1 MANGSALVGS
11 VTDGPATLGVYL
23 PSDAIRD
30 QVTHVTDHSPE
41 RARELASEF
50 GFTLGPEEAD
60 RYAAAI
66 DSSIPGYDRLDE
78 LSTPRRHDDGV
89 VGAVF
94 DPGRDRDPFNAFTS
108 LFEPPETD
116 GELSDLNVAVKDNMA
131 VAGVPMTCGSR
142 VFESAI
148 PARHATVVRRL
159 LDSGV
164 ALRGKTNMDE
174 LAYGPTGET
183 SGYGPI
189 ANPTDENHVAG
200 GSSSGSAA
208 AVASGR
214 LDAALGSDT
223 GGSVRI
229 PASFCGVVGF
239 KPTWGMIP
247 RTGMVELAYTLD
259 HVGPLA
265 KDVRTAAR
273 VFDAISGVDPGDPS
287 SQRAARVEAEATD
300 SVDEPPGIPE
310 LSFGLPSEL
319 FADHVDDAVENHLR
333 DAAAELA
340 AAGAEVE
347 EVSIP
352 LIDDSVDVWN
362 GITNVEFADTLR
374 SDLVPLRRRVSMD
387 PTWHDA
393 AASALRTR
401 GEAFGAVV
409 RRKATVGAKLIDDG
423 GGAYVRARTV
433 ADRIADQFAAAIEGH
448 DALLAPTMPVTA
460 PAIGEWTP
468 YFTDAETD
476 TVPLAYNTRPA
487 DLAGVPAVTIP
498 WGRID
503 GLPVGL
509 QLVGPAFDDHKLL
522 GIARSLERH
531 R

>member
-1 MANGSALVGS
+1 MIEPEPLAETASRLRRGETDPETYIDTQCDRIDRIDPEIRAFVSESDRRDRLSDSLERLEASSEGDRPPLYGVPIGVKDIFHVDGLTTKAGSAV
-11 VTDGPATLGVYL
+11 
-23 PSDAIRD
+23 PSDLFQGPEASVVSMLRDAGAIVLGKT
-30 QVTHVTDHSPE
+30 VTTEFAGGAPGHTRNPHDTDH
-41 RARELASEF
+41 
-50 GFTLGPEEAD
+50 
-60 RYAAAI
+60 
-66 DSSIPGYDRLDE
+66 
-78 LSTPRRHDDGV
+78 TP
-89 VGAVF
+89 
-94 DPGRDRDPFNAFTS
+94 
-108 LFEPPETD
+108 
-116 GELSDLNVAVKDNMA
+116 
-131 VAGVPMTCGSR
+131 
-142 VFESAI
+142 
-148 PARHATVVRRL
+148 
-159 LDSGV
+159 
-164 ALRGKTNMDE
+164 
-174 LAYGPTGET
+174 
-183 SGYGPI
+183 
-189 ANPTDENHVAG
+189 G

-208 AVASGR
+208 AVAAG
-214 LDAALGSDT
+214 LCPLALGTQT
-223 GGSVRI
+223 GGSVIR

-287 SQRAARVEAEATD
+287 SQRAAQLEAEATD

>member
-1 MANGSALVGS
+1 M
-11 VTDGPATLGVYL
+11 
-23 PSDAIRD
+23 RK
-30 QVTHVTDHSPE
+30 QVTHVTDHSLE
-41 RARELASEF
+41 RARELASRF
-50 GFTLGPEEAD
+50 GFTLGPEEAQ

-66 DSSIPGYDRLDE
+66 DSSIPGYDRLDD
-78 LSTPRRHDDGV
+78 LSTPRSHDTAVTGV
-89 VGAVF
+89 VFA
-94 DPGRDRDPFNAFTS
+94 PGQDRDPLNAFTS
-108 LFEPPETD
+108 LFDPPETD
-116 GELSDLNVAVKDNMA
+116 GELADLNVAVKDNMA
-131 VAGVPMTCGSR
+131 VAGTPMTCGSR

-148 PARHATVVRRL
+148 PAQHATVVRRL
-159 LDSGV
+159 LGSGV
-164 ALRGKTNMDE
+164 TLLGKTNMDE

-189 ANPTDENHVAG
+189 ANPVDETHVAG

-259 HVGPLA
+259 HVGPLT

-287 SQRAARVEAEATD
+287 SERANRLEDKAVGA
-300 SVDEPPGIPE
+300 VDDPPDVSG
-310 LSFGLPSEL
+310 LSFGLPTEL
-319 FADHVDDAVENHLR
+319 FASHVDAAVESHVR
-333 DAAAELA
+333 DAAAELE
-340 AAGAEVE
+340 AAGADIEQ
-347 EVSIP
+347 VSVP

-362 GITNVEFADTLR
+362 AITNVEFADTLR
-374 SDLVPLRRRVSMD
+374 SDLVPIRRRVSVD

-401 GEAFGAVV
+401 GEAFGPVV
-409 RRKATVGAKLIDDG
+409 RRKATVGAKLIDDRAG
-423 GGAYVRARTV
+423 VYVRARTV
-433 ADRIADQFAAAIEGH
+433 AHRIADQFAAALEGH

-460 PAIGEWTP
+460 PAIGERQP

-509 QLVGPAFDDHKLL
+509 QLVGSAFDDHGLF
-522 GIARSLERH
+522 GIARTLERH
-531 R
+531 G

>member
-1 MANGSALVGS
+1 MANGPALVGPL
-11 VTDGPATLGVYL
+11 TDGPATLGVYL
-23 PSDAIRD
+23 LSDAIRE

-50 GFTLGPEEAD
+50 GFTLGPEEAE

-66 DSSIPGYDRLDE
+66 DSSMPGYDRLDE
-78 LSTPRRHDDGV
+78 LSTPRPRDDAV
-89 VGAVF
+89 TGAVF
-94 DPGRDRDPFNAFTS
+94 DPGRDRDPLNAFTS
-108 LFEPPETD
+108 LFDPPETD
-116 GELSDLNVAVKDNMA
+116 GRLSDLTVAVKDNMA

-159 LDSGV
+159 LDAGT
-164 ALRGKTNMDE
+164 ALVGKTNMDE

-189 ANPTDENHVAG
+189 ANPADENHVAG

-229 PASFCGVVGF
+229 PASFCGVVGV

-273 VFDAISGVDPGDPS
+273 VFDAIRGVDPDDPS
-287 SQRAARVEAEATD
+287 SERADRLKGEATD
-300 SVDEPPGIPE
+300 AVEEPPEVSE
-310 LSFGLPSEL
+310 LSFGLPTEL
-319 FADHVDDAVENHLR
+319 FAGHVDNAVESRVR
-333 DAAAELA
+333 DAAAELE
-340 AAGAEVE
+340 AAGADIE

-362 GITNVEFADTLR
+362 AITNVEFADTLR
-374 SDLVPLRRRVSMD
+374 SDLVPIRRRVSMD

-401 GEAFGAVV
+401 GGAFGPVV

-423 GGAYVRARTV
+423 AGAYVRARTV
-433 ADRIADQFAAAIEGH
+433 ADRLADQFAAALEGH
-448 DALLAPTMPVTA
+448 DALLAPTMPITA
-460 PAIGEWTP
+460 PEIGEWQP
-468 YFTDAETD
+468 YFTDAEID
-476 TVPLAYNTRPA
+476 SVPLAYNTRPA
-487 DLAGVPAVTIP
+487 DLAGVPAITVP
-498 WGRID
+498 WGGID

-509 QLVGPAFDDHKLL
+509 QVVGSAFGDHELF
-522 GIARSLERH
+522 GIARALER
-531 R
+531 RG